1 MFLGKWS
8 ISWSANRDAPT
19 DLRPRDHK
27 DGGSRR
33 VRSQHARKDGYMGL
47 QDRDY
52 SRDSGQDDRWW
63 AGDGSRGS
71 TGSPFGFG
79 GSGTSITVTLIII
92 NVVVFFL
99 DMLLSGSG
107 AEARSVMAEWLEVR
121 ADTVFKPWQ
130 WHRLLGYGF
139 VHSNQDIW
147 HLAFNMLGLFIFGR
161 TVEPRMGRTEYLR
174 FYLVAIVLG
183 GLVASLH
190 WSAYALWVG
199 ESISAMPMGT
209 IGASGAVMAVTIL
222 FAFYYPDATIL
233 VMMLFPIK
241 AWIVAVAY
249 VAMNLFGFLGRTGNV
264 AYDVH
269 LAGIAWAAVYYLRHL
284 SLESTTVP
292 GMARARDWV
301 ARKPN
306 LRLHDPEKKLVQQ
319 EAEVDRILDK
329 IQATGI
335 DSLTKA
341 ERRTLE
347 RHSRLKR
354 SQRSQ

>member
-1 MFLGKWS
+1 M
-8 ISWSANRDAPT
+8 A
-19 DLRPRDHK
+19 
-27 DGGSRR
+27 
-33 VRSQHARKDGYMGL
+33 VRASPDRNTQRKDGYMGL

-63 AGDGSRGS
+63 DGSARGR
-71 TGSPFGFG
+71 TGTPFGFG
-79 GSGTSITVTLIII
+79 GAGTSITVTLIII

-99 DMLLSGSG
+99 DMLLADSGSTG
-107 AEARSVMAEWLEVR
+107 RSVMAEWCEVR

-130 WHRLLGYGF
+130 WYRFLGYGF

-161 TVEPRMGRTEYLR
+161 AIEPRMGRTEFLR
-174 FYLVAIVLG
+174 FYLVAIILG
-183 GLVASLH
+183 GLVASVR
-190 WSAYALWVG
+190 WSAYAVWIG
-199 ESISAMPMGT
+199 EAVSAMPMGT

-222 FAFYYPDATIL
+222 FAFYYPDATL
-233 VMMLFPIK
+233 LLMMIFPVK
-241 AWIVAVAY
+241 AWIMAVAY
-249 VAMNLFGFLGRTGNV
+249 VVMNLFGFIGGTGNV

-269 LAGIAWAAVYYLRHL
+269 LAGIAWAAVYHLRRL
-284 SLESTTVP
+284 RLDSIALP
-292 GMARARDWV
+292 GMTRVRDWI

-306 LRLHDPEKKLVQQ
+306 LRLHDPEKKLAQQ

-329 IQATGI
+329 IQASGL

-354 SQRSQ
+354 SQRAP

>member
-1 MFLGKWS
+1 
-8 ISWSANRDAPT
+8 
-19 DLRPRDHK
+19 
-27 DGGSRR
+27 
-33 VRSQHARKDGYMGL
+33 MGL

-63 AGDGSRGS
+63 AGGSSRGS
-71 TGSPFGFG
+71 AGPSLGFG
-79 GSGTSITVTLIII
+79 GSGNSITVTLIII

-99 DMLLSGSG
+99 DMLFSGS
-107 AEARSVMAEWLEVR
+107 AEGRSVMAEWLEVR
-121 ADTVFKPWQ
+121 ADTIFKPWQ
-130 WHRLLGYGF
+130 WYRFLGYGF
-139 VHSNQDIW
+139 VHSNQDIL

-161 TVEPRMGRTEYLR
+161 AIEPRMGRTEYLR

-190 WSAYALWVG
+190 WSAYAVWIG
-199 ESISAMPMGT
+199 EAVSSIPMGT

-222 FAFYYPDATIL
+222 FAFYYPDATLL
-233 VMMLFPIK
+233 VMMIFPVK
-241 AWIVAVAY
+241 AWIVAIVY
-249 VAMNLFGFLGRTGNV
+249 VVMNLFGAVRGEGNV

-269 LAGIAWAAVYYLRHL
+269 LAGIAWAAVYHLRHL
-284 SLESTTVP
+284 RLETFSVP
-292 GMARARDWV
+292 GMDRARDWI
-301 ARKPN
+301 ARKPT
-306 LRLHDPEKKLVQQ
+306 LRLHDPEKKLAQQ

>member
-1 MFLGKWS
+1 
-8 ISWSANRDAPT
+8 
-19 DLRPRDHK
+19 
-27 DGGSRR
+27 
-33 VRSQHARKDGYMGL
+33 MGL

-63 AGDGSRGS
+63 AGGPSRGS
-71 TGSPFGFG
+71 TGPSLGFG

-107 AEARSVMAEWLEVR
+107 GEGRSVMAEWLEVR
-121 ADTVFKPWQ
+121 ADTIFKPWQ
-130 WHRLLGYGF
+130 WYRFVGYGF
-139 VHSNQDIW
+139 VHSNQDIL

-161 TVEPRMGRTEYLR
+161 AIEPRMGRSEYLR

-183 GLVASLH
+183 GLVASFH
-190 WSAYALWVG
+190 WSAYALWIG
-199 ESISAMPMGT
+199 EAVSSIPMGT

-222 FAFYYPDATIL
+222 FAFYYPDATLL
-233 VMMLFPIK
+233 VMMIFPVK
-241 AWIVAVAY
+241 AWIVAIVY
-249 VAMNLFGFLGRTGNV
+249 VVMNLFGAVRGEGNV

-269 LAGIAWAAVYYLRHL
+269 LAGIAWAAVYHLRHL
-284 SLESTTVP
+284 RLESIAVP
-292 GMARARDWV
+292 GIARARDWI

-306 LRLHDPEKKLVQQ
+306 LRLHDPEKKLAQQ

-347 RHSRLKR
+347 RHSRIKR